1 MLLPVKKM
9 SPLNA
14 AGKKKFHLQKLTS
27 MRKRKFI
34 QLAGT
39 LNKDKMAAFSKHLKR
54 LHCNDTVA
62 LAVFD
67 HIRKLHPFLAEEPK
81 LEINHAYKKIFKAPL
96 DGNKANRTK
105 MLNALSDL
113 HLWLKEFLL
122 LEKIKSDAFES
133 RTLWMSTLKELGLND
148 EYARKAAALQ
158 AMVEKMPKANIE
170 DYMKG
175 MAANYFFY
183 YHLTHDK
190 QKLDIQALS
199 NCGSDL
205 DLFYAVSRLKIACE
219 MVNRQS
225 LLSQPPSLEVL
236 PAIIE
241 LSKAKSISGH
251 PLLVLYHKV
260 YDLISSQEDLLFA
273 ELEHLLRENSKRV
286 APEELHTILSYLHN
300 YAAAQIRRGDE
311 KYWGMAHRLNV
322 FAAENGVL
330 EKSGQISSSQF
341 NNIVNAACLCK
352 DLKWAISFIKK
363 YKPLLPDSIRKDTVA
378 LADAL
383 VLFEKKEYRNAV
395 HKLADAAFTDLH
407 HAIRSKSLI
416 LRSHY
421 EMNDENFDVDESCA
435 AFEIFLKRQQKP
447 NRAAVAATL
456 NFVKI
461 VKKLKRQSQDKQRI
475 INEIENTNPLY
486 FRPWLLEKAAEYKP
500 KPRAGNYR
508 SSPAQ
513 G

>member
-1 MLLPVKKM
+1 
-9 SPLNA
+9 
-14 AGKKKFHLQKLTS
+14 

-67 HIRKLHPFLAEEPK
+67 HIRKLHPFLSDEPK
-81 LEINHAYKKIFKAPL
+81 LEINYAYKKIFKVPL
-96 DGNKANRTK
+96 GSDKANRAK

-122 LEKIKSDAFES
+122 LEKIKSDEFES
-133 RTLWMSTLKELGLND
+133 RMFWMSILKELGLKD
-148 EYARKAAALQ
+148 EYARKAALLQ
-158 AMVEKMPKANIE
+158 AAVEQMPKANIE

-190 QKLDIQALS
+190 QKLDIQALN
-199 NCGSDL
+199 NCAADL

-225 LLSQPPSLEVL
+225 LMSQPPSLEVL

-241 LSKAKSISGH
+241 LSKAKPISGH

-273 ELEHLLRENSKRV
+273 ELEHLLRENSRKV
-286 APEELHTILSYLHN
+286 APEELHIILSYLHN
-300 YAAAQIRRGDE
+300 YAAMQIRRGNE
-311 KYWGMAHRLNV
+311 KYWGMIHRLDI

-341 NNIVNAACLCK
+341 NNIVNVACISK
-352 DLKWAISFIKK
+352 DLKWALSFIKK
-363 YKPLLPDSIRKDTVA
+363 YKQLLPDNIRKDTVA
-378 LADAL
+378 LANAL
-383 VLFEKKEYRNAV
+383 ILFEKKEYRNAIQ
-395 HKLADAAFTDLH
+395 KLSDVVFTDLH
-407 HAIRSKSLI
+407 HAIRSKSVI
-416 LRSHY
+416 LRSYY
-421 EMNDENFDVDESCA
+421 EMNDENFDVKEYCA
-435 AFEIFLKRQQKP
+435 AFEIFLKRQQKT
-447 NRAAVAATL
+447 NREAVTATL

-461 VKKLKRQSQDKQRI
+461 VKKLKRRNEDKQLI
-475 INEIENTNPLY
+475 ISEIENTNPLY
-486 FRPWLLEKAAEYKP
+486 FRLWLLEKAAEYEP
-500 KPRAGNYR
+500 
-508 SSPAQ
+508 
-513 G
+513 